1 MQFLN
6 PRRNNMNNQLVNN
19 AHVLPNP
26 LLPFSRKQSS
36 QYSISN
42 IQPQAVIVNEVNT
55 VSKNDPKKND
65 PKKNDPKKIKW
76 GPPTWYLFHTL
87 AHKIKDDQILF
98 LNELFQK
105 IVLICSNLPCPT
117 CTTHAT
123 KYMKRIN
130 PNTIKTKDD
139 LKNLLFQ
146 FHNEVNSRTGE
157 PQFPY
162 DELNDKYEGAI
173 TNNIIQNFFIYF
185 KDNSF
190 NVSAIANSIHRDR
203 ITAGL
208 IHWLNTNIHN
218 FNP

>member
-1 MQFLN
+1 MNMQFLN
-6 PRRNNMNNQLVNN
+6 PRRNNMNNQVVNN

-26 LLPFSRKQSS
+26 LLPFSRKQSN
-36 QYSISN
+36 QYSTSS
-42 IQPQAVIVNEVNT
+42 IQPQAVIVNTVNT

-65 PKKNDPKKIKW
+65 PNKIKW

-87 AHKIKDDQILF
+87 AHKIRDDQILF

-146 FHNEVNSRTGE
+146 FHNEVNIRTGV

-162 DELNDKYEGAI
+162 DELNDKYENAV
-173 TNNIIQNFFIYF
+173 TNNVIRNFFIHF
-185 KDNSF
+185 KNNSF
-190 NVSAIANSIHRDR
+190 NVSAIANSMHRDR

-208 IHWLNTNIHN
+208 VHWLNTNIRN